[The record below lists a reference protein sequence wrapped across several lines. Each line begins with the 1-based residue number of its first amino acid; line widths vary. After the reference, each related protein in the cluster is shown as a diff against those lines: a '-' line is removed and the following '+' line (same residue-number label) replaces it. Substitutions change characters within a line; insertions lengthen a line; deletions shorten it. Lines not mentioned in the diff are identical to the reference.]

1 MAFKTES
8 EWPVTFFDDDYLKI
22 YASSF
27 TPEKTAAEVEFIAGA
42 LSLPAGAAV
51 LDLACGFGR
60 HAVGMARRG
69 HRVTGVD
76 FNPRYLEMAAEEARR
91 SGVEVRFIAEDMRE
105 LEFAREFAGVY
116 SFFTSFGYF
125 SDAGNEQVLERIA
138 CSLAPGGRL
147 LLDLANR
154 ERLLIHPQQRTW
166 DQRDDGSLVMEEVTF
181 DVRRSRV
188 ISRLTL
194 IEAQGPRLMK
204 EFELRSYTCAEL
216 TALMARHGLE
226 VQSVW
231 GGADRSE
238 YAAESRRLVLLA
250 VRSS

>member
-1 MAFKTES
+1 M
-8 EWPVTFFDDDYLKI
+8 
-22 YASSF
+22 
-27 TPEKTAAEVEFIAGA
+27 EFIAGA

-188 ISRLTL
+188 ISRWYFLPL
-194 IEAQGPRLMK
+194 N
-204 EFELRSYTCAEL
+204 SYSIL
-216 TALMARHGLE
+216 
-226 VQSVW
+226 
-231 GGADRSE
+231 
-238 YAAESRRLVLLA
+238 AAGTNESRSLA
-250 VRSS
+250 SITARRSSCTASPL